1 VFQVK
6 HRLRHRRGSPIGAS
20 ADAHV
25 FYGHPSVAPSASLGP
40 VFPSPPGAGL
50 CSRAY
55 LCDPSS
61 VAKLICAASLLLL
74 LATPLTALAE
84 HIPAEFNP
92 DFDSVTVPPPQTT
105 APISVNVGIF
115 ILNLVSLDEV
125 TQTFTCT
132 GYLTESWKDPR
143 LAFSPGPGEGAT
155 RFYRKGSIWFPL
167 LQFDNSASPRRLS
180 SYLLSGTPDGSISYT
195 EKFAVTLSSNM
206 QLRSFPFDSQDL
218 EIVVHPFT
226 NQPEAILLVVDS
238 VTTGI
243 SNASYTPLPLWHT
256 GSVSSQTIAT
266 QTIEAG
272 RKVQSHL
279 IFEIHV
285 IRNSEYYIYRI
296 FLPLALM
303 VAVSWGVL
311 WVPPNDLNSQLL
323 ISVTTVLTLVVFSMA
338 LSNILP
344 PVAYLT
350 FYDIFFLLSFLFVLL
365 TIGEPLIVHAIHNA
379 SGKGPALAAR
389 RVSRI
394 ALPFLFLA
402 TALSLA
408 AIFLR

>member
-1 VFQVK
+1 M
-6 HRLRHRRGSPIGAS
+6 P
-20 ADAHV
+20 
-25 FYGHPSVAPSASLGP
+25 
-40 VFPSPPGAGL
+40 
-50 CSRAY
+50 
-55 LCDPSS
+55 
-61 VAKLICAASLLLL
+61 KLICASILLLL
-74 LATPLTALAE
+74 VARPLTARAE

-105 APISVNVGIF
+105 APISVKVGIF

-125 TQTFTCT
+125 TQTFTST
-132 GYLTESWKDPR
+132 GYLSESWKDPR
-143 LAFSPGPGEGAT
+143 LAFTPGPGEGAI
-155 RFYRKGSIWFPL
+155 RLYRKDSIWFPL

-180 SYLLSGTPDGSISYT
+180 SYLLSGTADGAISYT
-195 EKFAVTLSSNM
+195 EKFAVTLSTQM
-206 QLRSFPFDSQDL
+206 HLRAFPFDSQDL
-218 EIVVHPFT
+218 EVVVHPFT
-226 NQPEAILLVVDS
+226 NQSRSILLAVDP

-256 GSVSSQTIAT
+256 GSVGYQTVAT

-272 RKVQSHL
+272 RKVQSHV

-323 ISVTTVLTLVVFSMA
+323 ISVTTVLTLVVFSVA

-350 FYDIFFLLSFLFVLL
+350 FYDIFFLVSFFFVLL
-365 TIGEPLIVHAIHNA
+365 TIGEPLLVHELHNA
-379 SGKGPALAAR
+379 HGKGPALAAR

-394 ALPFLFLA
+394 LLPFLFLA